1 MLVHSV
7 LLSVAGGGAAAMD
20 RLTVVVHT
28 AVGVPDVLGDVDAS
42 DVVLDNPVVCGGDGA
57 HQHAGLGALGLE
69 QVGEL
74 GLVADP
80 GVLVELG
87 VLGHHVGQGEGGV
100 TTGDLG
106 RKGRGVTV

>member
-1 MLVHSV
+1 
-7 LLSVAGGGAAAMD
+7 
-20 RLTVVVHT
+20 
-28 AVGVPDVLGDVDAS
+28 
-42 DVVLDNPVVCGGDGA
+42 
-57 HQHAGLGALGLE
+57 
-69 QVGEL
+69 
-74 GLVADP
+74 VADP